1 MTDAPTPVPI
11 RSKLNHG
18 PEFDPIKPFQE
29 MITRMT
35 YGQLMGVAQGLID
48 TASFNDHDGDLPDQV
63 VREVFT
69 ADTKKERLA
78 ALLHEWAVA
87 GTDQDS
93 RQ

>member
-48 TASFNDHDGDLPDQV
+48 TASLADHI
-63 VREVFT
+63 FT
-69 ADTKKERLA
+69 ADTKKENLA

-93 RQ
+93 R